1 MEEALKF
8 AIILTEKHQA
18 YTAQIAQC
26 NLFKNQKEL
35 RKKQTEISSQ
45 MIDFL
50 EDLQEVEALLLLD
63 IELKNQYNYLVKYY
77 SKQIYA
83 RIHQFQQKIDLLN
96 FENKFVNHLTLQ
108 NNFNNEYQ
116 STEIIQKKLNS
127 YYNLIQK

>member
-8 AIILTEKHQA
+8 ALILTKKHQ
-18 YTAQIAQC
+18 YYSDLIGKSTV
-26 NLFKNQKEL
+26 FSNQKDL
-35 RKKQTEISSQ
+35 RKKQSEISSQ

-50 EDLQEVEALLLLD
+50 EDLQEAQALILLD

-83 RIHQFQQKIDLLN
+83 RINQFQQKIDLLT
-96 FENKFVNHLTLQ
+96 FENKFVNHITLQ
-108 NNFNNEYQ
+108 NNFNNDHQ
-116 STEIIQKKLNS
+116 SIEFIQKKMNS